1 MNSKLVLSGAY
12 AVIDEFLF
20 ELLDVLKGGLNPRPQ
35 PGSHA
40 SSEVK
45 LLISCTFQLVFTG
58 AYVID
63 ECVCSCCIW

>member
-1 MNSKLVLSGAY
+1 MNSKLVLSGAF

-45 LLISCTFQLVFTG
+45 LPGIPCEFQIG
-58 AYVID
+58 VIWSI
-63 ECVCSCCIW
+63 CRHR